1 MKSLFCLALFHE
13 LLTTLSYPIFSTPTQ
28 DLDQSFVFNISIGLQ
43 QLQQLIGPIRNVHA
57 IGKYSKMC
65 LKVLEQLNQDAGST
79 GKGEAGD
86 VLIDNMLLIDR
97 DVDYIATLLSQL
109 NYEGLLD
116 ETLGKQFSK

>member
-1 MKSLFCLALFHE
+1 
-13 LLTTLSYPIFSTPTQ
+13 
-28 DLDQSFVFNISIGLQ
+28 
-43 QLQQLIGPIRNVHA
+43 
-57 IGKYSKMC
+57 MC
-65 LKVLEQLNQDAGST
+65 LKVLEQLNQD
-79 GKGEAGD
+79 GKSEPTD

>member
-1 MKSLFCLALFHE
+1 
-13 LLTTLSYPIFSTPTQ
+13 
-28 DLDQSFVFNISIGLQ
+28 
-43 QLQQLIGPIRNVHA
+43 
-57 IGKYSKMC
+57 MC
-65 LKVLEQLNQDAGST
+65 LKVLEQLNEG
-79 GKGEAGD
+79 GKGELGD